1 MSDETQVTLREQL
14 TDALEATPEI
24 ETPAAV
30 AVADSRVAER
40 PRQED
45 GKFAKAETKAETAPE
60 ATPEVEK
67 VERPSTWKKEYWD
80 RFDKLEPDLKK
91 YVLQRDNEYKEGL
104 RAYNNEVKAAQ
115 SLKQAIEP
123 FLPELQKNSIDPSQ
137 WIRNLGT
144 AHHTLALG
152 NPQQKLQMFAKLA
165 SDYGV
170 DLRQMGASQGAPE
183 FQAIAQNLQ
192 GLQQEWNQFRTQQQ
206 QAEQAVIQQTIKA
219 FGDDAEKHPHFEAV
233 REKMA
238 GLLSSGLA
246 QDLEDAY
253 EQAIYASRDIRE
265 LVLSAQQQ
273 GKQSANLEAQAAIA
287 RKARANAVSPRSAA
301 PGAQVSAKQTK
312 GLRDMISEQLD
323 GLSSRV

>member
-45 GKFAKAETKAETAPE
+45 GKFAKVEKTAETTPE
-60 ATPEVEK
+60 ATPEPDK
-67 VERPSTWKKEYWD
+67 VERPSTWKKEHWE

-91 YVLQRDNEYKEGL
+91 YILQRENEYKSGL
-104 RAYNNEVKAAQ
+104 STYNGEVKAAQ

-123 FLPELQKNSIDPSQ
+123 FLPELQRNNIDPAQ
-137 WIRNLGT
+137 WMRNLGT

-170 DLRQMGASQGAPE
+170 DLRSLGGGQAAPE
-183 FQAIAQNLQ
+183 FQSLASELQ
-192 GLQQEWNQFRTQQQ
+192 GFKQEWNQFRTQQQ
-206 QAEQAVIQQTIKA
+206 MQEQAVVMQTINK
-219 FGDDAEKHPHFEAV
+219 FKEDTERYPHFEAV
-233 REKMA
+233 RPKMA
-238 GLLSSGLA
+238 GLLQSGLA
-246 QDLEDAY
+246 ESLEDAY
-253 EQAIYASRDIRE
+253 EQAVYATKDIRE
-265 LVLSAQQQ
+265 QLLSAQQQ
-273 GKQSANLEAQAAIA
+273 SAQAASLEAQAALA
-287 RKARANAVSPRSAA
+287 KKARANAVSPRSAA
-301 PGAQVSAKQTK
+301 PGAQVAAKQTK
-312 GLRDMISEQLD
+312 GLRDTLTEALD